1 MKQPTIDQR
10 LAMRQRPHG
19 SALMYQSWNDLL
31 FLHWRV
37 EPDAIQA
44 KLPKGLFV
52 DCFEDQAYLGLVPF
66 YMRNIHFRW
75 TPSLPWISYFLEIN
89 LRTYVVDEA
98 GTPGVWFFSLDCNQP
113 LAVWAARTLFQLP
126 YQHAKMSAPKNKDG
140 EIDYRSFRAH
150 SKTQKGLT
158 QTQLQYRIH
167 PESSYAE
174 PGTLDF
180 FLAERYLL
188 FAVNRKGKLRTGQ
201 VHHTPYPLSQVSV
214 EQYETD
220 LFELNGFAS
229 PMRRFDH
236 AVGSRGVDVEIF
248 PLSLK

>member
-31 FLHWRV
+31 FLHWRA

-52 DCFEDQAYLGLVPF
+52 DCFEDQAYLGLIPF

-98 GTPGVWFFSLDCNQP
+98 GTPGVWFFSLD
-113 LAVWAARTLFQLP
+113 WI
-126 YQHAKMSAPKNKDG
+126 M
-140 EIDYRSFRAH
+140 RSDHEVSTSKSFH
-150 SKTQKGLT
+150 SLGSGTTQV
-158 QTQLQYRIH
+158 
-167 PESSYAE
+167 
-174 PGTLDF
+174 
-180 FLAERYLL
+180 LAEQRRLRE
-188 FAVNRKGKLRTGQ
+188 NKLSAIGR
-201 VHHTPYPLSQVSV
+201 
-214 EQYETD
+214 
-220 LFELNGFAS
+220 
-229 PMRRFDH
+229 
-236 AVGSRGVDVEIF
+236 
-248 PLSLK
+248 